1 MTCNGC
7 WTIEMQFSPGVWTDI
22 TTDVIVVDVVR
33 GEYGIADNGPIDRVA
48 RTGRLEFSLN
58 NSDTN
63 SAGVHGYYSPDIGR
77 SGFTTG
83 ILVRLQFS
91 FENITR
97 TKFYGRIAK
106 DGITPDTGLYG
117 MRRTRVTVLDW
128 MNQAATHQIYLPEY
142 TTNKRID
149 EIVPL
154 IVGLMPLPPLAT
166 EYNAGVD
173 TFPSVFDTVREK
185 TTALSEFAKL
195 AQSEYGYIYLKHT
208 VDYDEVLVVE
218 GRNAR
223 TALSTELD
231 KFPLPAE
238 ESGYLLADDGYLLQ
252 DNGDKLILNVGTEAY
267 YVDNDIDSKVSYG
280 KHMTNY
286 LTTTFHPR
294 KFDTVATV
302 LYSTTSPIFLAA
314 GSSRVFTANFRDP
327 TNLAVSVAGKSM
339 ISPVATTDYWMGTD
353 SAGTGK
359 TLTSNLSVTV
369 NYGANAG
376 SYSISNVGTVDGY
389 ASLQARGEGIYLYD
403 AVTYTSQGTASQA
416 SLGLQQLDINMPYQA
431 DQNTAEYVGS
441 FELLNLQ
448 NPRLEMDSWAFYTNS
463 SGYSMLSFLAIEIG
477 DRIHLRESQ
486 TGFDRDRYIDGVKF
500 EIHPDNIIKC
510 TWLTRF
516 VSSLTG
522 WFLQIDGSTELS
534 VTTILG

>member
-1 MTCNGC
+1 
-7 WTIEMQFSPGVWTDI
+7 MQFSPSVWTDI
-22 TTDVIVVDVVR
+22 TTDVIVADVVR
-33 GEYGIADNGPIDRVA
+33 GEYGFADNGPTDRVA
-48 RTGRLEFSLN
+48 KTGRLEFSLN

-63 SAGVHGYYSPDIGR
+63 SAKLVGYYSPGHNNCR
-77 SGFTTG
+77 NGFTTG
-83 ILVRLQFS
+83 IPVRLRVS
-91 FENITR
+91 FENINR

-106 DGITPDTGLYG
+106 DGIVPDTGLYG
-117 MRRTRVTVLDW
+117 TRRTRITVLDW

-154 IVGLMPLPPLAT
+154 IVGLMPLAPLAT

-173 TFPSVFDTVREK
+173 TFPSVFDTVQEK

-231 KFPLPAE
+231 KFPLSAE

-252 DNGDKLILNVGTEAY
+252 DNGDRIILNVGTEAY
-267 YVDNDIDSKVSYG
+267 YVDNAIESKVNYG

-314 GSSRVFTANFRDP
+314 GSSREFTANFRDP
-327 TNLAVSVAGKSM
+327 ANLAVNVAGKSM

-359 TLTSNLSVTV
+359 TLTANLSVTV

-376 SYSISNVGTVDGY
+376 SYSISNTGTVDGY
-389 ASLQARGEGIYLYD
+389 ASLQARGLGIYLYD
-403 AVTYTSQGTASQA
+403 AVSYISQGTASQA
-416 SLGLQQLDINMPYQA
+416 SLGLQQMDINMPYQA
-431 DQNTAEYVGS
+431 DQDTAETVGI

-448 NPRLEMDSWAFYTNS
+448 NPRLEMDSWSFYTNTD
-463 SGYSMLSFLAIEIG
+463 GYSMLSFLAIEIG
-477 DRIHLRESQ
+477 DRVHLRESQ
-486 TGFDRDRYIDGVKF
+486 TGFDFDRYIDGVRF
-500 EIHPDNIIKC
+500 EIYPNNIIKC

-522 WFLQIDGSTELS
+522 WFLGIDGSTELG